1 MLGSLAGSSHG
12 SHMSSGPVMA
22 QMPSNN
28 VNAAMQCLMPLFTSP
43 HIAQMHL
50 AAVMEEVQARA
61 RAQAQVAQLMQI
73 MELSQHNPTMPPSL
87 QASADEI
94 QNLISSGMAFRMAAG
109 QIPEV
114 ATTDFS
120 PVAKTVLPK
129 SIPSSQLTA
138 AGAAFGFTGLNSNPA
153 PSIGSSSIS
162 GSPTL
167 DVRSKA
173 KKDPPNK
180 SKLKARET
188 LRTYLQQLRS
198 EDPRCIFIVRRIN
211 KLGFRSKM
219 LLERHYSQYGE
230 VKQVCVAHSKVK
242 PLPNSGTL
250 PRTRP
255 GNFGLVVMRS
265 PSILRRI
272 LDEGVVQTISG
283 VEVHVHRF
291 EQLQM
296 EQEAIAEDQGD
307 CDYELEFGSGLNE
320 KQTSGNDSSGR
331 EGSNEKPDTVEGWNR
346 QDTGSSEGSG
356 SGPQTNPAGQMAPSV
371 LDWRRGRSA
380 KQAEQKLLLQAQERQ
395 LLAQPVAAPIPS
407 VSSSFLGA
415 AVEAAEA
422 YAAAQ
427 PPYPSDV
434 LPGTYAQLQQS
445 LSTAQHDVRLHN
457 SGLTGQ
463 LSAVIKNLA
472 ELAADAQQLKSYS
485 AEPSAQAAA
494 LARWAQQTL
503 SRLLDECQQKITELT
518 LLASGGP
525 PSSTL
530 PPAPGLVPS
539 DATIAALL
547 AASTTGLQSR
557 QAPAPPSAW
566 LPSAPTPPP
575 ALQVSPQVQQYIAS
589 LQALVESG
597 AGLVTPPLQMPAAP
611 GLSPPAARGFGVVP
625 EPGRTS
631 SPPMFMPGY
640 TNSVAPSLFEGT
652 NGMANMSCEPIY
664 AATRGGARAKRQ
676 EEVEYSPTS
685 EQSSVTKSQL
695 RNGREDEHHETL
707 RLHLTALCNEDPN
720 RIFVTRRI
728 NKLGFRSK
736 EVLWQHYAKFGEVD
750 QVLVAHS
757 KVKPFRDNSGQ
768 LRTRPGGLG
777 IVVMRDPATVKHILS
792 LGEEQVIAGHQIRIH
807 TFERPKVDG
816 EGSSGSNSGASS
828 STADTKGPRS
838 AGSNGGRSDGSGSSG
853 SGGHQSKSEEG
864 TTSDNSSG
872 DRKSVV

>member
-12 SHMSSGPVMA
+12 SNMSSGPVMA

-28 VNAAMQCLMPLFTSP
+28 VNTAMQCLMPPFTSP
-43 HIAQMHL
+43 HLAQMHL

-73 MELSQHNPTMPPSL
+73 MELNSQHNQTMPSPL

-114 ATTDFS
+114 ATTDFL
-120 PVAKTVLPK
+120 PVTNGLLPK
-129 SIPSSQLTA
+129 PVSSSQFA
-138 AGAAFGFTGLNSNPA
+138 ASGAAVGFAGLSSNPA

-162 GSPTL
+162 GSPTVDL
-167 DVRSKA
+167 RSKA

-180 SKLKARET
+180 NKLKARET
-188 LRTYLQQLRS
+188 LRTYLQQLRC

-265 PSILRRI
+265 PNVLRRI

-296 EQEAIAEDQGD
+296 EKEAIAEDQGD
-307 CDYELEFGSGLNE
+307 CHYELEFGSALNE
-320 KQTSGNDSSGR
+320 TKQTSSNGSSGG
-331 EGSNEKPDTVEGWNR
+331 EASNEKLDAVEGWNR

-356 SGPQTNPAGQMAPSV
+356 SGPQTNPADQMAPSV
-371 LDWRRGRSA
+371 LDWRRGRCA
-380 KQAEQKLLLQAQERQ
+380 KQAEQQLLLQAQDSRP
-395 LLAQPVAAPIPS
+395 LAQP

-415 AVEAAEA
+415 AAEAAEA

-434 LPGTYAQLQQS
+434 LPGNYAQLQQLAHLSRS
-445 LSTAQHDVRLHN
+445 LSTAQQDVRLHN

-463 LSAVIKNLA
+463 LSAVIKKLA

-485 AEPSAQAAA
+485 AEPSSQAAA
-494 LARWAQQTL
+494 LARWAQQNL
-503 SRLLDECQQKITELT
+503 SRLQDECQQKISELT
-518 LLASGGP
+518 LLSSGGP
-525 PSSTL
+525 PSSTPL
-530 PPAPGLVPS
+530 PPPAPGLVPS

-547 AASTTGLQSR
+547 AASTGLQSR
-557 QAPAPPSAW
+557 QAPATPGAW
-566 LPSAPTPPP
+566 FPSAPTPPP

-597 AGLVTPPLQMPAAP
+597 AGLITPPLQMPAAP
-611 GLSPPAARGFGVVP
+611 GLTPPATRGFVVAQ
-625 EPGRTS
+625 EPGRIS
-631 SPPMFMPGY
+631 SQPMVLPGY
-640 TNSVAPSLFEGT
+640 TNSVATPSFEGAAAMT
-652 NGMANMSCEPIY
+652 NISCEPIY
-664 AATRGGARAKRQ
+664 AATRGGARGKRQ
-676 EEVEYSPTS
+676 DEVEHSPTS
-685 EQSSVTKSQL
+685 EQSSATKSQL

-736 EVLWQHYAKFGEVD
+736 EVIWQHFAKFGEVD

-777 IVVMRDPATVKHILS
+777 IVVMHDSAAVKHILS

-807 TFERPKVDG
+807 MFERPKVDG

-838 AGSNGGRSDGSGSSG
+838 AGRFDGTGSSG
-853 SGGHQSKSEEG
+853 SGGQQSKSEEE
-864 TTSDNSSG
+864 TTSDNSCGSG
-872 DRKSVV
+872 